1 MEEKIEEQFRGNWD
15 IDYEREKEEE
25 TYAYLMG
32 FARLVKEQLYGKE
45 FEEFE
50 YDDPVE
56 EIKKALKELEDEIGE
71 V

>member
-15 IDYEREKEEE
+15 INYEREKEEE

>member
-15 IDYEREKEEE
+15 VDYEREKEEE